1 MGGFGSGIPGSG
13 EGVYI
18 RIVADADEAEQN
30 LSKLD
35 GKVNDV
41 TTSFQQMENEG
52 QGVTT
57 TMGDVTGTTEQ
68 LTSDTEDLEMAN
80 LKAMA
85 GMTMMVSALNQVTG
99 GIYKTIGGM
108 EAAGWINE
116 DTARSWQ
123 ENARAIELL
132 TGPLEI
138 IISLEIMAT
147 MMGKPFLASLWA
159 KVPAFGAV
167 GTSATV
173 AASAL
178 WAFMA
183 PILAFIV
190 PVLAVVAVIVLL
202 VMHWDKVTEAMKK
215 AMIPLMMY
223 IDLQKQL
230 LDMVLGLTSSLGSL
244 GDAFTDNPITKL
256 ISKAGG
262 VFD

>member
-35 GKVNDV
+35 GKVDDV
-41 TTSFQQMENEG
+41 TTSFQQMEFAG

-57 TMGDVTGTTEQ
+57 TMGDVTGTTQQ

-85 GMTMMVSALNQVTG
+85 GMTMLVSALNQVTG

-108 EAAGWINE
+108 EAAGIINE

-147 MMGKPFLASLWA
+147 MMGKPFLA
-159 KVPAFGAV
+159 
-167 GTSATV
+167 
-173 AASAL
+173 
-178 WAFMA
+178 
-183 PILAFIV
+183 
-190 PVLAVVAVIVLL
+190 
-202 VMHWDKVTEAMKK
+202 
-215 AMIPLMMY
+215 
-223 IDLQKQL
+223 
-230 LDMVLGLTSSLGSL
+230 
-244 GDAFTDNPITKL
+244 
-256 ISKAGG
+256 
-262 VFD
+262 